1 MALPM
6 ERSLRAPEHAPRII
20 VGSLTA
26 YAAIAVGFA
35 AVAALFGYGSCSTN
49 GGALVTDCMPPGWST
64 TAVRLALA
72 ATMVAGFPIIL
83 YPVTE
88 VVEAVLLPLKPGRRV
103 PPGARAA
110 ELGAMIDTPYATL
123 VTDDDVTSAGGAS
136 VAEEDGGEA
145 LDAEDDDDVGAAP
158 EREEETGDAAG
169 APPRCGRG
177 AVARVS
183 IRVGEVLVCCVVAL
197 GVPNFSL
204 FSRVVGAF
212 LVTIVGFIIPPLL
225 HVASLKFLRQGASG
239 VSDVAGAGAAAGA
252 AKRSVWSWLAPRS
265 AGDALVLL
273 LDAAIFIFG
282 VVQCSLGTSFALADI
297 FVRP

>member
-1 MALPM
+1 M
-6 ERSLRAPEHAPRII
+6 
-20 VGSLTA
+20 
-26 YAAIAVGFA
+26 
-35 AVAALFGYGSCSTN
+35 
-49 GGALVTDCMPPGWST
+49 
-64 TAVRLALA
+64 RLALA

-88 VVEAVLLPLKPGRRV
+88 VVEAVLLPLKPGHRV
-103 PPGARAA
+103 PPGARATMIK
-110 ELGAMIDTPYATL
+110 LGAMIDTPYATL
-123 VTDDDVTSAGGAS
+123 VTNVASAGGAS

-145 LDAEDDDDVGAAP
+145 LDAEDDDAVGAAP
-158 EREEETGDAAG
+158 EGEEETGDAAG
-169 APPRCGRG
+169 APPRCGRD

-212 LVTIVGFIIPPLL
+212 LVTIVGFMIPPLL
-225 HVASLKFLRQGASG
+225 HLASLKFLRQGASG
-239 VSDVAGAGAAAGA
+239 VGDVAEGGAAAGA
-252 AKRSVWSWLAPRS
+252 AERSVWSWLAPRS

-282 VVQCSLGTSFALADI
+282 VVQCLLGTSFALADI
-297 FVRP
+297 FARP